1 MLVGVGDVVGL
12 NEEETYARDDG
23 AHFGGCVVL
32 FGGWCG
38 WLVWLGWVVKMLNWK
53 CVLDG

>member
-1 MLVGVGDVVGL
+1 VLVGVGHVVGL
-12 NEEETYARDDG
+12 NDEETYARDDG

-38 WLVWLGWVVKMLNWK
+38 VVCLFGLVELGR
-53 CVLDG
+53 C